1 MGHAELQPQPK
12 SLSELQ
18 AGLAS
23 GRMMEGGGGGVCAN
37 TFDVWL
43 ARQNLREEA
52 I

>member
-23 GRMMEGGGGGVCAN
+23 GRMMEGVGGGGVQIRLMCGS
-37 TFDVWL
+37 L
-43 ARQNLREEA
+43 AR

>member
-23 GRMMEGGGGGVCAN
+23 GRMMEGVWGGGAN